1 MTDVTSHTEI
11 ELGSEKSF
19 GIVFAVVFT
28 VIALWPL
35 LHGNGVRFWALVVAA
50 VFLAVAFL
58 RPQVLRPLNRLWF
71 KFGMLLSMI
80 ISPIVMGIIFFV
92 TVTPIGLIRR
102 IKNPDPLN
110 QNFDPEA
117 ESYWITRDASSMTS
131 MRKQF

>member
-50 VFLAVAFL
+50 VFLAVAFF

-71 KFGMLLSMI
+71 KFGILLSMI

>member
-1 MTDVTSHTEI
+1 VTDVTSHTEI

-50 VFLAVAFL
+50 VFLAVAFF

-71 KFGMLLSMI
+71 KFGMLLSMV